1 MASKDRARYVLAS
14 LAAVVCL
21 ALMMGANCIPVVP
34 DDGNG
39 GTDGNG
45 TTGPTT
51 LVSETFSFV
60 PPDRNFNPSAAGQTI
75 TATVSG
81 NATGSRI
88 QVIITDFATGNV
100 VAQELLPTTNS
111 TTVPFVSTNNGVH
124 VLASNEIGTGSAT
137 YTVNV
142 TEQ

>member
-21 ALMMGANCIPVVP
+21 ALMLGANCIPVVP

-51 LVSETFSFV
+51 LVSETFSDV

-81 NATGSRI
+81 DATGSRI
-88 QVIITDFATGNV
+88 QVVIRDLATMNV
-100 VAQELLPTTNS
+100 VAQQILPTSNT
-111 TTVPFVSTNNGVH
+111 TTVTFVSTNNGVH
-124 VLASNEIGTGSAT
+124 VLQSNEIGTGSST
-137 YTVNV
+137 YSVSV